1 MQDYNSFDRRT
12 EYLLDSSESMNARDV
27 INLNAETL
35 LSDARTTGILQQYN
49 MIDQQ
54 RLAQEEAETSR
65 KAEILG
71 ADNIN
76 PFKEVASTWNDDFS
90 SILFRNTDD
99 MSYWREV
106 AYKQGAQKDPGGLI
120 GRSNRSEAA
129 KYAGIGNM
137 VEQLPPEIRDGM
149 GAELLESIAHG
160 TGTDAMLDS
169 WGIGSGDG
177 GMFYVLGARTID
189 FFGDQDGYMGGTTV
203 GSDLHAAMNTVD
215 PAWTPERKATVAD
228 TFINDETR
236 ALYEAAGITRE
247 TFTKSDSMGQ
257 AMARVIQKTTDYK
270 AGTYHAQS
278 SGLEGARFFLGNIG
292 RTLISDPDMA
302 AELGIALA
310 ATAVTGVGGIA
321 YLGGRGIASVGTK
334 TAAYAARQV
343 ARGATMRRV
352 GLLSRGQANLL
363 SKAGTGLARAGG
375 KMSQVGRQTAKG
387 GQIGA
392 KLNPFQ
398 LAENLVFPAIRDVRA
413 LGRIGKAGAK
423 GARESRE
430 ALEAAK
436 DVRAI
441 MASGGVMGML
451 TRNFLGETT
460 SSLSLG
466 KGIAANMLDGAVGN
480 TAAYAFSRDEEY
492 RWAKTLYGDEAA
504 WQDFRLSAFG
514 NASTGGFTHSMVG
527 SALMGASFGALIGG
541 ALRTIGAARY
551 KTAEMTQIRVEG
563 GGDGGPLIN
572 NPRQSIMANIRAY
585 NKYADGQGVSTM
597 GKLVSAERATTI
609 QVGTDQ
615 ISRGMMVYG
624 MEPEAAKT
632 RGNSL
637 VRMAYDEGIDVGTM
651 VRSVT
656 KDGQVDPKELVAY
669 IKKNGQSKESQARRR
684 ARGERKGAKARL
696 EDKAITR
703 FNVARMEKLFESGDD
718 WSKAPHGKILDEI
731 IESTENGKMKD
742 VLVRYRK
749 ALDEE
754 ADIAVDEISGAI
766 ETIRSGGERLD
777 PKERQK
783 LLNRVIK
790 AMGLEKGVD
799 LDMKKLEALLA
810 KRDLETTR
818 AGMDAEARSAAE
830 ARIEELKAALIDA
843 RLRADNAEKAEGS
856 VTPRGKEAA
865 DADAWAEATARA
877 EEAEAD
883 LRSAEGAERGETT
896 LEEADRMTLTEAVRA
911 TVRES
916 IVNERL
922 RGSTESSVL
931 DMAEARKLVDTV
943 EEIGASTEAAV
954 ERALWEGLID
964 LNDSLEWDA
973 RTGTLLYSL
982 AEMAKRTKENV
993 SLLREALPKT
1003 EANRRAEAE
1012 ATLKEA
1018 LIKNRAKAPKGD
1030 IKIETLIKE
1039 TSKADMVR
1047 ILREEFGID
1056 LNATN
1061 RTNANVSKGQNIT
1074 KAQIIDLFQDV
1085 HMLRSLE
1092 QRSDKFRQKVA
1103 AKMVKIAEEKG
1114 IEIDPMIMMAAGDWS
1129 VTTNKFMD
1137 IVQGLDT
1144 LQPDSTGYVRA
1155 ADVYRVMP
1163 AEMDGTLHTVFGD
1176 AEGEGGMFHLG
1187 MLRTIAQ
1194 ERLAR
1199 THSSYQRSFRR
1210 MLEDRA
1216 AKMQPT
1222 ERFSYMSMNKFENQ
1236 VAQTEEFLGS
1246 MGNITANLDHSAI
1259 IKARQ
1264 GNRPDDVYGDDMD
1277 VEFAQGVFNAWRE
1290 APAEIKARLMGRLR
1304 KMGLLDDVESAVRW
1318 QAESFNRDWHSQ
1330 FGRKLWAAMQNELGT
1345 DLGSVDAQWNG
1356 TRNSVSGH
1364 TFGRGLIEA
1373 FTNYTPEDGSFIGRT
1388 SNDRFIGFYKKHVGE
1403 GVREFAMRK
1412 VEGMGK
1418 ADIDNAIKF
1427 YDDLGKALKEANGDI
1442 SKLEPR
1448 FRDAIN
1454 DVHYD
1459 SAGTHGLAPANIIK
1473 DLQGRLKN
1481 FRQTFDERVAMI
1493 ESLPATVMSTLH
1505 DEFTVKFDNAH
1516 ASVFGIGRIPGD
1528 KAKQSL
1534 NPNVSGDAGFG
1545 AAAFTPGSA
1554 LHFIALRSEQMFG
1567 TAKGLSD
1574 AASYY
1579 GMKQL
1584 GEWLGDN
1591 DISTIIDELD
1601 SLDQKLDNARD
1612 ASAQATTIGQ
1622 LIARDFAANN
1632 PGEADAFVAD
1642 QGAFRDTLRD
1652 VSRMLR
1658 KRGGADE
1665 AEGTLEVAA
1674 EKYFTQTQKDGLY
1687 DNYSAVGLSALDEG
1701 IEGWEIFNSN
1711 SLIKE
1716 ETREEGARTAAEVGE
1731 DRVSPKADTGLGEVL
1746 RKHLFK
1752 PPVMTIVYS
1761 AGKKAFK
1768 KSAINAIEEII
1779 KFAEKNPGVISKGDL
1794 DNIKANKATMV
1805 NSWVAAMLGDKKKD
1819 IRGAIAKKLNI
1830 PTSEELIAMVQDV
1843 DKTIGDSD
1851 ITVQEIISGEWM
1863 RSERRDAAVAVLKAQ
1878 AKDEFGIDDVNLGL
1892 WLVKLRRSS
1901 PDDTKN
1907 AIKFMKDALNK
1918 AEEGKTPQEHMDN
1931 LRKAWSPVSG
1941 FLKSIESANR
1951 TAHTLD
1957 NDAVTRALQLAGI
1970 TRSDLDY
1977 QTRNMLDNNVAHY
1990 DRNYAGAG
1998 RKVGPKDSSKGVRA
2012 ATQENSKYA
2021 QARIEDSHTNLF
2033 GRQEGDD
2040 LNEAASRA
2048 VLADMMFEAGPFV
2061 LPEGHRVDTV
2071 EDFTRKI
2078 YDYNSSKDS
2087 SLYSRMQAPEKLNKA
2102 IEDLEAKRKRDGK
2115 LSDED
2120 ASELEIL
2127 TAVSKTMFTKDDNRF
2142 TTRFGEEIAVGFR
2155 NEYGSHHMASNISPS
2170 KRLSVSSGRAPE
2182 PAKKRGLFGK
2192 KSTQTSSYDPKSDMG
2207 VADLKTTQYMLHNK
2221 ESQMMR
2227 RDQAWL
2233 DDPSAQAITFSELA
2247 TASPIAP
2254 EFRDAAR
2261 AAKPFVKPERADAES
2276 MLERKTGRS
2285 TESLATENGADAH
2298 IGERNGTDAGAVR
2311 LDRLVQRLVDRT
2323 RTERTRNDSFKREDR
2338 KANHAVAHRK
2348 TIAAQLLIGFRNT
2361 FGFALGEDPK
2371 KANMFKIKAE
2381 DAIIRGGSDSIYDA
2395 VSSLIADADATGR
2408 DPLTNLQGW
2417 LAGPQHQAG
2426 LFLNRLSDSVE
2437 SHAGPTSVAMAPLSI
2452 FARDYKILGTA
2463 ARDLPAITV
2472 LRMAKETKRSVK
2484 DVISDVNRNGFFKV
2498 HAEFIKNNYGDLSDT
2513 PGVDGKRSPREEYE
2527 YRTQNSIAWISDGHA
2542 DDLKAIRDIDLPD
2555 MDEMMLRELGVG
2567 EGALTDISV
2576 GSAIEFRSLERHF
2589 DANPHLVQILSKTL
2603 GREVTAHDLA
2613 ANLAMSPS
2621 ELAKMLEDGK
2631 SPFIAPRIRDGEA
2644 ATNFVDYVNGMEIVD
2659 HNITPGR
2666 GGEIPLYTEPQML
2679 HMLNLSANRHLV
2691 RNMINANMFGLEFD
2705 PKAELDVALKD
2716 QTDAFTQEGTV
2727 HGFSGEVSS
2736 AREARVLHSG
2746 TQGGNALESWGHGLA
2761 KKMKIEVDPGEA
2773 GLFGLAA
2780 IVNDVGLARGNELSP
2795 EAIKLIEDSEIGPA
2809 AYDVADRIDAVERML
2824 DKIVD
2829 NRVDAWR
2836 RTGELNA
2843 KKKSEAELRD
2853 AVDAAE
2859 HGGTMAPKEEVFD
2872 DDGNPIFVE
2881 DGMDTAD
2888 MSPMDIIEET
2898 HPPDDFAPP
2907 LITDAPKGDPND
2919 VIIGDM
2925 FLANLRRKESN
2936 GDLASGNAARA
2947 FEMMTGRDGEGKMSN
2962 SEAMV
2967 VLEVS
2972 AIDPDMR
2979 RALWGGKLDIVE
2991 DGELRVDFAQGG
3003 EGVLAS
3009 RLGGLNRINKAMRG
3023 KGVHAAAYM
3032 LTHELVERMDVY
3044 NILKGRNSGSATM
3057 NSVKSQ
3063 VGIKFIENFGTSKGR
3078 KIWEDMFKE
3087 LDLMDDKMK
3096 SFFVEAKKL
3105 SEESG
3110 EVDTLG
3116 ETSAQSGRMNELAAG
3131 DKDRRAVISE
3141 GFTQV
3146 LTMAIFARQGSEL
3159 ADKIGKHRMHEL
3171 KDLGGALAHKI
3182 HRVRNYVDDY
3192 GTVSRKSNSSVK
3204 TASFLADGGEM
3215 DKIYGTLQ
3223 AMGKNV
3229 KWDKVTRD
3237 AETMQFS
3244 RFWGGKGTDE
3254 MPLPEGSRS
3263 IGDMRSELAVL
3274 ERKLLSAGPAA
3285 RDRYKMQIA
3294 EVKNDIFEAT
3304 NDPRYKM
3311 SEERVEE
3318 IDATRDE
3325 NGLKDVREL
3334 SEGEADAYVNNKVDD
3349 LLSELTSKQS
3359 RGFGAMVNALAGKF
3373 NAGAALAANNS
3384 KFDAI
3389 RGLWGLVN
3397 PESVRLTRNNNP
3409 TWASDQLV
3417 IDNLA
3422 SDKRNVMGAMRII
3435 EKRIKTEGKK
3445 SEDTGKMQ
3453 EAIHLFYEGADGSVL
3468 VEMGFKPAEVKML
3481 TDSRKHL
3488 MDPENGF
3495 LVRSAEALY
3504 NTGKISKTDL
3514 DKIKANPRMPRGFK
3528 RNLITGGQEPEVR
3541 SLLMNPIQQHL
3552 LNTKK
3557 NGYRTD
3563 VGDMLGLFM
3572 DPLKDASQRRESFQA
3587 MPRDLR
3593 EFYTAIANRMPED
3606 KLPDNFRSLPDYD
3619 KAQVASDYYKQWRST
3634 PGDVRVELKVDEDVW
3649 KAHYEKQL
3657 RADEAL
3663 AGSERSGKTRIQDLF
3678 ETKYKKALGR
3688 DPYSPSSI
3696 LDGLAHLEMAQLKQ
3710 GTRLAPSRY
3719 MGDVDKAVAANPD
3732 LMKYMDY
3739 NPQQTMIK
3747 FISSNAPKA
3756 YAAAAQ
3762 QYSLGIK
3769 GGSTFMIIENLRKRA
3784 DRGQTIPG
3792 VEPKDMTAFLQQLDL
3807 LEDQVRAGWDMSP
3820 RGMEVA
3826 ADSDRWITSLARGAV
3841 AAVSGGNF
3849 ALSAIA
3855 EVMSTMFKSLG
3866 RMMTGDLRVVGDF
3879 FASMSKSER
3888 ERMLYQVNG
3897 WETAKMEM
3905 GMRSRM
3911 GDMGV
3916 ETLEDMLDKET
3927 GRSAVDLVEDG
3938 TRGMQRFAMLGMR
3951 QITEYSRTVSAR
3963 QAIRD
3968 THKMAGRSSFS
3979 RLGQAFTELPADA
3992 TLKQVRG
3999 AARSA
4004 GFDPMMAVSLYQNG
4018 LYSQALMKKLQS
4030 VFGNPRLF
4038 NKDGIVKSAMLDMY
4052 PGDIQL
4058 QAAATHILQ
4067 FQNNKVNLD
4076 ARIGNKTMPRNIV
4089 EQLLSSLGQY
4099 PNLFYSRVRQGAW
4112 QGGAA
4117 GAAAIAIPLLV
4128 GELYYLLVSD
4138 MAREGNTDAL
4148 DRIQKDPSGVL
4159 LQMLSKAN
4167 FMGGVSLLQ
4176 GIGFNRGIELA
4187 RTMSGNPEFLEG
4199 AKVHNWNANPVS
4211 AAGVSMFSNGI
4222 SKAAKSVEQLIGG
4235 DPAAAA
4241 MTAKDLAPVTGKQIW
4256 RYILNYELRGT
4267 PEGRTIMSQMD
4278 KVPVTD
4284 GSARRGPRIDS
4295 KGMRAPDKP
4304 QAPNVE
4310 ETAKEAS
4317 TGLSNMAAPPK
4328 VTAED
4333 LGNALDGV

>member
-1 MQDYNSFDRRT
+1 MQDYNKFDRRT
-12 EYLLDSSESMNARDV
+12 EYLLDSNDSMNAQDV
-27 INLNAETL
+27 FNLNSETI
-35 LSDARTTGILQQYN
+35 LSDARTAGILEQYN
-49 MIDQQ
+49 IIDQQ
-54 RLAQEEAETSR
+54 RVAQQEAESAR
-65 KAEILG
+65 KAQILG
-71 ADNIN
+71 AEGIN
-76 PFKEVASTWNDDFS
+76 PFKEVAETWNADFTS
-90 SILFRNTDD
+90 TMFRNTDD
-99 MSYWREV
+99 MDYWREV

-137 VEQLPPEIRDGM
+137 IEQLPPELRDGM
-149 GAELLESIAHG
+149 GAELLEAIAHG
-160 TGTDAMLDS
+160 TGTDAKLDS

-177 GMFYVLGARTID
+177 GMFYVLGARMVD

-203 GSDLHAAMNTVD
+203 GSDLHAAMNSVD
-215 PAWTPERKATVAD
+215 PNWTAERKAIVAD

-236 ALYEAAGITRE
+236 ALYEASGITRE
-247 TFTKSDSMGQ
+247 TFTNSDSMGQ

-321 YLGGRGIASVGTK
+321 YLGGRGAASVGTK
-334 TAAYAARQV
+334 AATFAARQV
-343 ARGATMRRV
+343 ARGATMRKV
-352 GLLSRGQANLL
+352 GLLTRGQASLL
-363 SKAGTGLARAGG
+363 GKAGSGLARAGG
-375 KMSQVGRQTAKG
+375 TLANAGRRTAKG

-413 LGRIGKAGAK
+413 VARIGKAGAK
-423 GARESRE
+423 GVNKNRE
-430 ALEAAK
+430 ALAAAK
-436 DVRAI
+436 GVKAI
-441 MASGGVMGML
+441 MASGGVMGMVA
-451 TRNFLGETT
+451 RNFLGETT
-460 SSLSLG
+460 STLSLG
-466 KGIAANMLDGAVGN
+466 KGIAANMLDGAIGN

-504 WQDFRLSAFG
+504 WQNFKLSAFG

-527 SALMGASFGALIGG
+527 SALMGASFGAIIGG
-541 ALRTIGAARY
+541 GLRTIGAVRY
-551 KTAEMTQIRVEG
+551 KAAEVTQAKVEG

-572 NPRQSIMANIRAY
+572 NPLQAMMANVRAY
-585 NKYADGQGVSTM
+585 NKYAEGSGVSTM
-597 GKLVSAERATTI
+597 GKLVAAERSTTI

-615 ISRGMMVYG
+615 ISRGMMVNG
-624 MEPEAAKT
+624 MEPESAKT
-632 RGNSL
+632 RGQSL

-656 KDGQVDPKELVAY
+656 KDGSVDPKAVIEY

-684 ARGERKGAKARL
+684 ARAGRKGPSARL
-696 EDKAITR
+696 EDKAITQ

-731 IESTENGKMKD
+731 IESTSDGKMKE
-742 VLVRYRK
+742 VLVRYRT
-749 ALDEE
+749 ALNEE
-754 ADIAVDEISGAI
+754 ADIAVDEIAGAI
-766 ETIRSGGERLD
+766 ETIRSGGEKLD

-783 LLNRVIK
+783 LLNRVMK
-790 AMGLEKGVD
+790 AMNLEKGVEV
-799 LDMKKLEALLA
+799 DMKKLEALLA

-818 AGMDAEARSAAE
+818 AAMDAEAKAAAE
-830 ARIEELKAALIDA
+830 ARIEELKAALVDA
-843 RLRADNAEKAEGS
+843 RLRADNAEKAEAS
-856 VTPRGKEAA
+856 ITPRGKEAA

-883 LRSAEGAERGETT
+883 LKSAEGAERGETT
-896 LEEADRMTLTEAVRA
+896 LEEADRITLTEAVRKI
-911 TVRES
+911 TREQ

-922 RGSTESSVL
+922 RGSTESSIL
-931 DMAEARKLVDTV
+931 DMKQARDEVD
-943 EEIGASTEAAV
+943 AAVVRGVTSEGKV

-982 AEMAKRTKENV
+982 AEMAKQTKANAD
-993 SLLREALPKT
+993 LFREALPKT
-1003 EANRRAEAE
+1003 AARRAQDAE
-1012 ATLKEA
+1012 AALKEA
-1018 LIKNRAKAPKGD
+1018 LIANRDKAPKGD
-1030 IKIETLIKE
+1030 IKIETLIKD
-1039 TSKADMVR
+1039 TTKADMVR
-1047 ILREEFGID
+1047 ILRDTFGVD

-1061 RTNANVSKGQNIT
+1061 RSNAGVTKGQNLT
-1074 KAQIIDLFQDV
+1074 KADVVDLFRDI
-1085 HMLRSLE
+1085 HTLRSLDE
-1092 QRSDKFRQKVA
+1092 LSPKLRQRVA
-1103 AKMVKIAEEKG
+1103 AKMVKQAEEKG
-1114 IEIDPMIMMAAGDWS
+1114 IDLDPMIMMAAGDWS

-1137 IVQGLDT
+1137 IIQGFDSLK
-1144 LQPDSTGYVRA
+1144 PDADGYVRA
-1155 ADVYRVMP
+1155 ADIYRVMP

-1216 AKMQPT
+1216 AKMKPIEQV
-1222 ERFSYMSMNKFENQ
+1222 SYMRMNRFENQ
-1236 VAQTEEFLGS
+1236 VAQTEEFLGT
-1246 MGNITANLDHSAI
+1246 MGNITASLDHSAI
-1259 IKARQ
+1259 IKNRQ
-1264 GNRPDDVYGDDMD
+1264 GNRPDNVYDDDMN
-1277 VEFAQGVFNAWRE
+1277 VEFAKGVFNAWRE
-1290 APAEIKARLMGRLR
+1290 APTEIKARLMGRLR
-1304 KMGLLDDVESAVRW
+1304 KMGLLDDVEAANRW
-1318 QAESFNRDWHSQ
+1318 MDGAFDVDWHSN
-1330 FGRKLWAAMQNELGT
+1330 FGRKLWAAMQTELGT
-1345 DLGSVDAQWNG
+1345 DLGSVNAQWNG

-1388 SNDRFIGFYKKHVGE
+1388 SNDRFVGFYKKHVGE
-1403 GVREFAMRK
+1403 GVREFAMKR
-1412 VEGMGK
+1412 VEGMDKDG
-1418 ADIDNAIKF
+1418 IDNAIKF

-1481 FRQTFDERVAMI
+1481 FRETFDERVAMI
-1493 ESLPATVMSTLH
+1493 ESLPVSVMSTLH

-1516 ASVFGIGRIPGD
+1516 ASVFGIGKLPGD
-1528 KAKQSL
+1528 DAKQSL

-1579 GMKQL
+1579 GMNQLSKWL
-1584 GEWLGDN
+1584 GEN
-1591 DISTIIDELD
+1591 DISTILTEIDKAAETNP
-1601 SLDQKLDNARD
+1601 KARLDNARD

-1622 LIARDFAANN
+1622 LIARDFAVNHPDKA
-1632 PGEADAFVAD
+1632 EAFMAD
-1642 QGAFRDTLRD
+1642 QAAFSATVKD
-1652 VSRMLR
+1652 VAKMLR
-1658 KRGGADE
+1658 ERGGADE
-1665 AEGTLEVAA
+1665 AEGTLQVAA
-1674 EKYFTQTQKDGLY
+1674 EKYFTQAQKDGLY
-1687 DNYSAVGLSALDEG
+1687 DNYSAVGLEALDKG
-1701 IEGWEIFNSN
+1701 IPGWEIFNSK

-1716 ETREEGARTAAEVGE
+1716 ETRAEAAKAAEEVGA
-1731 DRVSPKADTGLGEVL
+1731 DRVSPKADTELGALL

-1779 KFAEKNPGVISKGDL
+1779 KFAEKNPGAISKADL
-1794 DNIKANKATMV
+1794 DAIKSNKAAMADA
-1805 NSWVAAMLGDKKKD
+1805 WVKAMYGDKKKM
-1819 IRGAIAKKLNI
+1819 GAIAKKLNI
-1830 PTSEELIAMVQDV
+1830 PSSEELIAMVQDV

-1851 ITVQEIISGEWM
+1851 VTVQEIISGEWM
-1863 RSERRDAAVAVLKAQ
+1863 SSDRRDAAVAVLKKEAHH
-1878 AKDEFGIDDVNLGL
+1878 EFGIDDVNLGL

-1901 PDDTKN
+1901 PEDTKN
-1907 AIKFMKDALNK
+1907 AIKFMKDALAK
-1918 AEEGKTPQEHMDN
+1918 AEKGETPQQHMDN
-1931 LRKAWSPVSG
+1931 LRDAWKPVSG

-1957 NDAVTRALQLAGI
+1957 NDVVTKALKLAGI
-1970 TRSDLDY
+1970 NRDDLDY
-1977 QTRNMLDNNVAHY
+1977 QTRHMLDNNVAHY

-2012 ATQENSKYA
+2012 ATQENAKYA
-2021 QARIEDSHTNLF
+2021 QARIEDSHANLF
-2033 GRQEGDD
+2033 GRAEGTPQSV
-2040 LNEAASRA
+2040 AAQRA
-2048 VLADMMFEAGPFV
+2048 VLADMMYEVGPSV
-2061 LPEGHRVDTV
+2061 LPEGHRVDTM

-2087 SLYSRMQAPEKLNKA
+2087 SLYGRMQAPEKLNKA
-2102 IEDLEAKRKRDGK
+2102 IEDLEAKRKADGK

-2120 ASELEIL
+2120 AGELEIL
-2127 TAVSKTMFTKDDNRF
+2127 LAVSKTMFTKDENRF
-2142 TTRFGEEIAVGFR
+2142 TTRGGEDVAVGFR
-2155 NEYGSHHMASNISPS
+2155 NEYGSHHMASNISAS
-2170 KRLSVSSGRAPE
+2170 KRLSVSTGRAPA
-2182 PAKKRGLFGK
+2182 PGKTRGIFRKKVK
-2192 KSTQTSSYDPKSDMG
+2192 EQYDPKSDLG
-2207 VADLKTTQYMLHNK
+2207 VADLRTTQYMLHNK

-2233 DDPSAQAITFSELA
+2233 DDPNAQAISFSELA

-2261 AAKPFVKPERADAES
+2261 AAKPYEKPARADFES
-2276 MLERKTGRS
+2276 MLERRSGRS

-2323 RTERTRNDSFKREDR
+2323 RNERTRNDNFKSDDR
-2338 KANHAVAHRK
+2338 KAKHEVAHRK

-2371 KANMFKIKAE
+2371 KANMFKIKA
-2381 DAIIRGGSDSIYDA
+2381 DSNLIRGGSDSIYDA

-2426 LFLNRLSDSVE
+2426 LFLNRLKDSME
-2437 SHAGPTSVAMAPLSI
+2437 SHEGPVSVAMAPLSI

-2472 LRMAKETKRSVK
+2472 LRIAKETGRPVK
-2484 DVISDVNRNGFFKV
+2484 DVIDDVNANGFFKV
-2498 HAEFIKNNYGDLSDT
+2498 HADFVKSKYGDLSDPT
-2513 PGVDGKRSPREEYE
+2513 LRQEYE
-2527 YRTQNSIAWISDGHA
+2527 YNTQQSIAWISDGHA
-2542 DDLKAIRDIDLPD
+2542 DDLKAIRDVDLPD

-2589 DANPHLVQILSKTL
+2589 ADNPHLVQILSKTL

-2613 ANLAMSPS
+2613 ANLAMSPK
-2621 ELAKMLEDGK
+2621 ELAKMLEDGQ
-2631 SPFIAPRIRDGEA
+2631 SPFVAPRIRDGEA
-2644 ATNFVDYVNGMEIVD
+2644 ASNFVDYVNGMEIVD

-2691 RNMINANMFGLEFD
+2691 RNMLNSNMFGLEFD
-2705 PKAELDVALKD
+2705 PKAELDYALKD
-2716 QTDAFTQEGTV
+2716 QTDAFSQEGTI
-2727 HGFSGEVSS
+2727 HGFDGEVSS

-2746 TQGGNALESWGHGLA
+2746 TQGGNALESWGHSLA
-2761 KKMKIEVDPGEA
+2761 KKMKIEVDAGEA

-2780 IVNDVGLARGNELSP
+2780 IINDVGLARGNELSP
-2795 EAIKLIEDSEIGPA
+2795 EAIKLIEDSEIGPS
-2809 AYDVADRIDAVERML
+2809 AYDITNRIEAVERML
-2824 DKIVD
+2824 DQIVD

-2843 KKKSEAELRD
+2843 RIKAEADMKE
-2853 AVDAAE
+2853 AVVAAE
-2859 HGGTMAPKEEVFD
+2859 TGGTMAPKETIYD
-2872 DDGNPIFVE
+2872 DDGNPILVE
-2881 DGMDTAD
+2881 DGMDTTD
-2888 MSPMDIIEET
+2888 MSRMDIIEET

-2907 LITDAPKGDPND
+2907 LIVDTAKDDTTDS
-2919 VIIGDM
+2919 IIGDM
-2925 FLANLRRKESN
+2925 FLANLRRKEAN

-2947 FEMMTGRDGEGKMSN
+2947 FEMMTGRKGEGKMSN
-2962 SEAMV
+2962 TEAMV

-2979 RALWGGKLDIVE
+2979 RALWGGKLDMVE
-2991 DGELRVDFAQGG
+2991 SGELRVDFAQGG

-3009 RLGGLNRINKAMRG
+3009 RLGGLNQINKAMRG

-3057 NSVKSQ
+3057 NNVKSQ
-3063 VGIKFIENFGTSKGR
+3063 VGLKFIENFGTSKGR
-3078 KIWEDMFKE
+3078 KVWENMFNE

-3096 SFFVEAKKL
+3096 AFFVEAKKL

-3110 EVDTLG
+3110 EVDKLG

-3141 GFTQV
+3141 GFTQI

-3159 ADKIGKHRMHEL
+3159 ADKISKHRLHEL

-3182 HRVRNYVDDY
+3182 HKVRNYVDTY
-3192 GTVSRKSNSSVK
+3192 GVVNGQADPSVK

-3215 DKIYGTLQ
+3215 AKIYGTIQ

-3285 RDRYKMQIA
+3285 RDRYKVQIA

-3311 SEERVEE
+3311 SEELVEE
-3318 IDATRDE
+3318 IDATKDE
-3325 NGLKDVREL
+3325 NGLIDVRQL
-3334 SEGEADAYVNNKVDD
+3334 SEAKADGYVNDKVDE
-3349 LLSELTSKQS
+3349 LLSEIATKQS
-3359 RGFGAMVNALAGKF
+3359 SGVGAMVNALAGKF

-3384 KFDAI
+3384 KFDVI
-3389 RGLWGLVN
+3389 RGLWGLAN

-3409 TWASDQLV
+3409 DWTSDQLV

-3435 EKRIKTEGKK
+3435 EKRIKKLGKK
-3445 SEDTGKMQ
+3445 NEDTGSMQ
-3453 EAIHLFYEGADGSVL
+3453 QAIHLFYEGADPSTL
-3468 VEMGFKPAEVKML
+3468 VEIGFKPAEVKML

-3488 MDPENGF
+3488 MDPKNGF

-3528 RNLITGGQEPEVR
+3528 RNMITGGQEPEVR
-3541 SLLMNPIQQHL
+3541 SLLMDPIQKHL

-3563 VGDMLGLFM
+3563 VADMLGLFM
-3572 DPLKDASQRRESFQA
+3572 DPLKDAAQRRDSFAA

-3593 EFYTAIANRMPED
+3593 EFYAAVANRMPED

-3619 KAQVASDYYKQWRST
+3619 KAQVASDYYKQWRNT
-3634 PGDVRVELKVDEDVW
+3634 PGDVRPDLKVEETTW

-3657 RADEAL
+3657 RANEAL
-3663 AGSERSGKTRIQDLF
+3663 PGSDRSGKSRIQDLF
-3678 ETKYKKALGR
+3678 ETKYKKTLGR
-3688 DPYSPSSI
+3688 DPYSPNSI

-3762 QYSLGIK
+3762 QQALGIK

-3784 DRGQTIPG
+3784 DRGQKIPG
-3792 VEPKDMTAFLQQLDL
+3792 VDPKDMTAFLQQLDT
-3807 LEDQVRAGWDMSP
+3807 LEGQVRGGWDMAP

-3826 ADSDRWITSLARGAV
+3826 SDSDRWITSLARGAV

-3866 RMMTGDLRVVGDF
+3866 RLMMGDLYVVGDF
-3879 FASMSKSER
+3879 FASMSKGER

-3916 ETLEDMLDKET
+3916 ETLEDMLDKES

-3951 QITEYSRTVSAR
+3951 QITEYSRTISAR

-3968 THKMAGRSSFS
+3968 THKMAGRASFS
-3979 RLGQAFTELPADA
+3979 RLGAAFTALPADA

-4004 GFDPMMAVSLYQNG
+4004 GIDPMMAVSLYQNG
-4018 LYSQALMKKLQS
+4018 LYSQKLMNKLQD
-4030 VFGNPRLF
+4030 VFGNPRIF
-4038 NKDGIVKSAMLDMY
+4038 NKEGIVKSAMLDAF
-4052 PGDIQL
+4052 PGDMQL

-4076 ARIGNKTMPRNIV
+4076 ARIGNKTMPKNIV
-4089 EQLLSSLGQY
+4089 EQLLSALGQY

-4138 MAREGNTDAL
+4138 MAREGNADAL
-4148 DRIQKDPSGVL
+4148 DRIKKDPSGVL

-4176 GIGFNRGIELA
+4176 GIGFNRGVELA
-4187 RTMSGNPEFLEG
+4187 RTISGNPEFLEG

-4211 AAGVSMFSNGI
+4211 AAGVSMFSNGV
-4222 SKAAKSVEQLIGG
+4222 SKAAKAVEQAVGG
-4235 DPAAAA
+4235 EYSEAA

-4256 RYILNYELRGT
+4256 RYLLNYELRAT
-4267 PEGRTIMSQMD
+4267 PEGRAIMSQMD
-4278 KVPVTD
+4278 KVPFNPD
-4284 GSARRGPRIDS
+4284 GRTRGRRIS
-4295 KGMRAPDKP
+4295 SEGMEVPKEPRAPQP
-4304 QAPNVE
+4304 E
-4310 ETAKEAS
+4310 ERAKEVS
-4317 TGLSNMAAPPK
+4317 TGLLDTGAPPK
-4328 VTAED
+4328 VTAAD
-4333 LGNALDGV
+4333 LGDALSGE